1 MTICRYKKK
10 MCASLR
16 LLVATALLASV
27 DSLVPSHRMT
37 RNGIPKRL
45 VQPGIVGA
53 STLCGGARNVNPAK
67 LSRSSLAAVNPSDFL
82 DSLPSLDL
90 AGAASPDSAALKEAA
105 EAALSSLGRDIFT
118 FLAATVAVVPLSRYF
133 GVTPVLGFLAAGCL
147 LGPHGLQMFANS
159 EADVELGD
167 FGILFLLFNEGLNL
181 SPEKIKELATFYG
194 LGALQLLNTMAL
206 FFFGIVVIGPFLIQ
220 YIAPFTPIDGEIL
233 REIIDSPTQAF
244 CIASAGALSSSAF
257 VLPVLKQK
265 QWENRPEG
273 IAALSVLLLQDVAV
287 APLLVILPLIAGSG
301 PQTGAELGVLTA
313 KATLGFGAVLAAGS
327 VALRYIFDVVAAA
340 RSTETFVAAALLVA
354 IGMGQAAD
362 YLGLSAST
370 GAFAAGVLLAGNRYR
385 AQIQADVRPFEGILL
400 GIFFLTAGASL
411 DLSIVVAQLPT
422 LLAGIIVFILVKAA
436 VLFAAGPAL
445 GLTRAQSARVA
456 ITLSGGGEFS
466 FVLFKLAQDLGV
478 LPNDLANLL
487 TASVVISMSLTP
499 LLGEVADQAGNY
511 LETFENS
518 VSDGGT
524 SGLLSRGGSLNAAD
538 AAVLFDAI
546 DVDGS
551 GSIELDELRDALVER
566 GLRYAFIGELF
577 TAFDTDGDGTISREE
592 WKAGLAKGLLASAL
606 AIEYT
611 AEAAE
616 EGGGKP
622 IVGGGTDGKDD
633 YAQPDIADDAIVICG
648 YTEFGRQIY
657 GVLESAGLTAN
668 GGVLAVDLNP
678 SRVAAGILNGATVVY
693 GDGASMNMLKAAGV
707 KHPRA
712 VVVAYRSESR
722 RRAAVAML
730 REALPDGTPIY
741 ARVAS
746 GQALGQREL
755 MEAGATEVVSERT
768 EAALRFGNLLGA
780 LKDGTNGESD
790 GMEKEGHK
798 KMDTEWLR
806 RQLAKME
813 PGSSPMSEK
822 VPGFSDEGLD
832 TIAEELGCSRS
843 ELVELYGMFS
853 TIPDFNMDSEVDVSE
868 LRDILLRTTRSGPID
883 DAALDK
889 WMERADK
896 DGGGTLTFVEFARA
910 YYSSP

>member
-1 MTICRYKKK
+1 MLVFFLALLTSVE
-10 MCASLR
+10 ALVPAPPSLR
-16 LLVATALLASV
+16 
-27 DSLVPSHRMT
+27 
-37 RNGIPKRL
+37 NGPQKRL
-45 VQPGIVGA
+45 VR
-53 STLCGGARNVNPAK
+53 ARIDGVVPPFHK
-67 LSRSSLAAVNPSDFL
+67 DRIIHPRESSRSALTAVNPSDFL
-82 DSLPSLDL
+82 ESLPSLDL
-90 AGAASPDSAALKEAA
+90 ARAASTDSAALKEAA

-118 FLAATVAVVPLSRYF
+118 FLAATVAVVPVSRYF

-159 EADVELGD
+159 EADLELGD

-181 SPEKIKELATFYG
+181 SPDKIKELGSYYG

-206 FFFGIVVIGPFLIQ
+206 FFFGIVVIGPLILE
-220 YIAPFTPIDGEIL
+220 YIAPFTPIDGEVL
-233 REIIDSPTQAF
+233 RQIIDTPTQAF

-265 QWENRPEG
+265 RWENRPEG
-273 IAALSVLLLQDVAV
+273 IAALSVLLLQDIAV
-287 APLLVILPLIAGSG
+287 APLLVVLPLIAGSG
-301 PQTGAELGVLTA
+301 PQSGGELGVLVA

-327 VALRYIFDVVAAA
+327 VALRYVFDIVAAA

-400 GIFFLTAGASL
+400 GIFFLTAGATL
-411 DLSIVVAQLPT
+411 DLSIVVSELPT
-422 LLAGIIVFILVKAA
+422 LLTGIVIFIVVKAA
-436 VLFAAGPAL
+436 VLYAAGPAL
-445 GLTRAQSARVA
+445 GLSPAQSARVA

-478 LPNDLANLL
+478 LPDTLANLL

-499 LLGEVADQAGNY
+499 LLGEVADRAGNY
-511 LETFENS
+511 LETLDDASSE
-518 VSDGGT
+518 GGT
-524 SGLLSRGGSLNAAD
+524 AGLLSRGGSLNAAD
-538 AAVLFDAI
+538 AAALFDII
-546 DVDGS
+546 DEDRS
-551 GSIELDELRDALVER
+551 GTIEFEELRDALVKR

-577 TAFDTDGDGTISREE
+577 TAFDTDGDGTISRDE

-606 AIEYT
+606 AIEYE

-622 IVGGGTDGKDD
+622 IVGGGADGKDD

-657 GVLESAGLTAN
+657 GVLESAGLTAD

-693 GDGASMNMLKAAGV
+693 GDGASVNMLKAAGV
-707 KHPRA
+707 NHPRA

-722 RRAAVAML
+722 RRSAVARL
-730 REALPDGTPIY
+730 REALPEGTPIY

-755 MEAGATEVVSERT
+755 MEAGATDVVSERT
-768 EAALRFGNLLGA
+768 EAALRFGTLLGA
-780 LKDGTNGESD
+780 LKDGTNGETNGDSGKGKALD
-790 GMEKEGHK
+790 P
-798 KMDTEWLR
+798 EWLR
-806 RQLAKME
+806 RELAKIE
-813 PGSSPMSEK
+813 PGSSPMSEE
-822 VPGFSDEGLD
+822 VPGFSEQGLA
-832 TIAEELGCSRS
+832 TIAEELGCSKN
-843 ELVELYGMFS
+843 ELVELYDMFS
-853 TIPDFNMDSEVDVSE
+853 TIPDFNMDSEIDVSE
-868 LRDILLRTTRSGPID
+868 LRDILIRTSTSGPID
-883 DAALDK
+883 DTALDE
-889 WMERADK
+889 WMERADR

-910 YYSSP
+910 YYSTH